1 MVPRLFLLVG
11 AQTEAVTGQR
21 LLQLFS
27 TVVLLSLVPAGVL
40 SHCTEVRGSP
50 EHQCKRHT
58 SMIKPA
64 SHAPRA
70 GSLVEDVVY
79 TTVMTTSKANA
90 PVASTSTSFAT
101 VSAVSTT
108 TSGSQSGLSDDSQT
122 YLSIHNLERSKYGA
136 SDLVWN
142 DTLGSSSFSPLTGY
156 VCFTTFPE
164 NLVAAWIDTSRE
176 ATYSPVVPSHWS
188 QMVWKS
194 TTDLG
199 CAALYYVCE
208 YWPAG
213 NVIGE
218 FGDNVQ
224 N

>member
-1 MVPRLFLLVG
+1 
-11 AQTEAVTGQR
+11 
-21 LLQLFS
+21 
-27 TVVLLSLVPAGVL
+27 
-40 SHCTEVRGSP
+40 
-50 EHQCKRHT
+50 
-58 SMIKPA
+58 
-64 SHAPRA
+64 
-70 GSLVEDVVY
+70 
-79 TTVMTTSKANA
+79 MTTSKANA

-142 DTLGSSSFSPLTGY
+142 DTLTEAAQFWANKCTNKHSASSLGPYG
-156 VCFTTFPE
+156 E
-164 NLVAAWIDTSRE
+164 NLVAGTAPLSIAE
-176 ATYSPVVPSHWS
+176 ALGSWSNENCAHLLTRCSSHWS

-199 CAALYYVCE
+199 CAVATCDNIFPDFNGALYYVCE

-218 FGDNVQ
+218 FG
-224 N
+224 